1 MFDLG
6 QIADDILV
14 KCNQISKTIHDEAMD
29 DIKASMLEPDSPESR
44 SIINRAITEAFGEV
58 KVLCQRYLKSGRTT
72 DNNNL
77 ERIIKNI
84 TYVVVQETDSQGH
97 KLYTCTVDGVE
108 TVVYQGA
115 HYWMD
120 LNGYVVN
127 PDGIP
132 EPKMITTDE
141 IDTIEYEKVV
151 LLLSI
156 PNFNVSVTDH
166 LKSAIHK
173 YAVDYS
179 MARFLQDQLTEKSS
193 EYKALADGEDRS
205 LIIRD
210 LNARDRFNCRKP
222 SWT

>member
-1 MFDLG
+1 
-6 QIADDILV
+6 
-14 KCNQISKTIHDEAMD
+14 MD
-29 DIKASMLEPDSPESR
+29 DIKASVLEPDSPESR

-58 KVLCQRYLKSGRTT
+58 KVLCQRYLKSGRTI

-77 ERIIKNI
+77 ERIIKNV

-120 LNGYVVN
+120 VNGYVVT
-127 PDGIP
+127 PDSIP
-132 EPKMITTDE
+132 APKMIETEE
-141 IDTIEYEKVV
+141 IDTIEYEKIV

-166 LKSAIHK
+166 LKSTIHK
-173 YAVDYS
+173 YVVDYS
-179 MARFLQDQLTEKSS
+179 MSRFLQDQLTEKAA
-193 EYKALADGEDRS
+193 EYKTLADDEDRS

-210 LNARDRFNCRKP
+210 LNAREKFNFRRP
-222 SWT
+222 SWV